1 MSSDYPVYPSVK
13 VAVPPCRYSAAS
25 KKLLQ
30 SEMPNFFFDGDTILV
45 PENNLLA
52 IELLKD
58 SFSGEVIEVGWG
70 REYEYATLAKA
81 VGVSDSLVSL
91 GNAVWNLTGQTANEM
106 IQFALS
112 NPSEAYLTWKKIY
125 LEAMD

>member
-13 VAVPPCRYSAAS
+13 VAVPPYRYSAAS
-25 KKLLQ
+25 KTLLQ
-30 SEMPNFFFDGDTILV
+30 SGMPDFFFDGDTILV
-45 PENNLLA
+45 PESNLLA
-52 IELLKD
+52 IEMLKD

-81 VGVSDSLVSL
+81 LGVSDSLVSL
-91 GNAVWNLTGQTANEM
+91 GNAVWDLTGQTANEM
-106 IQFALS
+106 TQFALS
-112 NPSEAYLTWKKIY
+112 NPSGAYLSWREIY